1 MEVATPGSGLG
12 TLRFEPLEFLLAHQA
27 ARQTTLGL
35 QEETVPQFVI
45 GFEVLP

>member
-12 TLRFEPLEFLLAHQA
+12 TLGLEPVELLLAHQA
-27 ARQTTLGL
+27 AGQASLGL
-35 QEETVPQFVI
+35 QQETVPQFVI